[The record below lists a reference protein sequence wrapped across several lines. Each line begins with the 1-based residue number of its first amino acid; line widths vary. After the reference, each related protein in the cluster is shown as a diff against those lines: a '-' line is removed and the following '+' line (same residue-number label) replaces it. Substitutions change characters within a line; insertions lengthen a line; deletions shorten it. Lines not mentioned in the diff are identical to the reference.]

1 MAGTYLLE
9 MIILFLYKFK
19 TASKI
24 QEENPISHA
33 ATESGFENI
42 HENKKDTTDQ
52 SAITNSENR
61 KQSESHTQIKK
72 HSYQRPSETS
82 FDKWLLPLF
91 TTGRIAQYSR
101 HRQNKQNSCNPLQP
115 HNVVIQ
121 SQQKCA
127 EDKKCRQLH
136 IP

>member
-1 MAGTYLLE
+1 MAGTYLLA
-9 MIILFLYKFK
+9 MVILFLNKFTK
-19 TASKI
+19 QLLRFKKKIEFPMPQQKAVSKI
-24 QEENPISHA
+24 F
-33 ATESGFENI
+33 TRT
-42 HENKKDTTDQ
+42 KKIQ
-52 SAITNSENR
+52 SIAITNSENR

-72 HSYQRPSETS
+72 HSYQRPSKTS
-82 FDKWLLPLF
+82 FDKWLLLLF
-91 TTGRIAQYSR
+91 TAGRIAQYSR